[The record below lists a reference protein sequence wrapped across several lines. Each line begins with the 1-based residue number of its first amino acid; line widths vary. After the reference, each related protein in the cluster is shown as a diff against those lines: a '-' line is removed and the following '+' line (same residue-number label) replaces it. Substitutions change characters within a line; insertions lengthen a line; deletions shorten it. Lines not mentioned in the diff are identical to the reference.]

1 MSDKPTTEESEQRS
15 RELEKTESGCRY
27 AEEALVEQNRIMTV
41 LLNNLRVG
49 VFMVEAPSG
58 KPLLANRAAKDL
70 LGRGIV
76 KGSFKDNLAEVYKAY
91 KLGTND
97 HYPADQMPIFHGLQ
111 GRSHNVDDMV
121 VVHPDGK
128 KILLEVFGSPVRDQQ
143 GNVIASLVSFSDI
156 TERKR
161 TEEEKEKL
169 QAQFQQAQRMK
180 AIGTLAGGIA
190 HNFNNMLMAI
200 QGLTSLMMIGK
211 EPSHPDYKHMQ
222 GIEKSIKKAVE
233 LTRDLLGFARG
244 GKYEPKPTDLNALI
258 RNENEIFCQMKKEIQ
273 IHGKY
278 EEELWPAEVDRG
290 QIQQT
295 LLNLYLN
302 AWQAMPDGG
311 DILLQTANV
320 TLDQSDVKFFAI
332 NPGRYIRIS
341 VTDTGIG
348 MDEATRN
355 QIFEPFF
362 SKRGSGQGSGL
373 GLASVHGIVK
383 NHGGFINVYSEK
395 GKGSTFNIYLP
406 ASEKKI
412 VDENPEL
419 ERRKIQYGQGTILL
433 VDDQDMVLD
442 VGKKMLESIGYK
454 VLIAQSGSE
463 ALDVYIKQK
472 DEIDLIILDMIMPE
486 MSGGETYER
495 MRDIDAG
502 VNVLLSSGYSINSQV
517 KEILGRGCNGF
528 IQKPFSLKDLSIKI
542 RELLE
547 GTK

>member
-1 MSDKPTTEESEQRS
+1 MSDKTTTEEFEQRS
-15 RELEKTESGCRY
+15 RELEKAKSGCGY

-76 KGSFKDNLAEVYKAY
+76 KGSFKDNLAEVYRAY

-97 HYPADQMPIFHGLQ
+97 HYPVDQMPISHGLQ
-111 GRSHNVDDMV
+111 GRSHTVDDMV

-156 TERKR
+156 SERKR

-244 GKYEPKPTDLNALI
+244 GKYQPKPTDLNALI
-258 RNENEIFCQMKKEIQ
+258 RDENKIFCQMKKEIQ

-302 AWQAMPDGG
+302 AWQAMPNGG
-311 DILLQTANV
+311 DIFLQTENIF
-320 TLDQSDVKFFAI
+320 LDESDVKSFAI
-332 NPGRYIRIS
+332 DPGRYIRIS

-373 GLASVHGIVK
+373 GLASVYGIVK
-383 NHGGFINVYSEK
+383 NHGGFIKVDSEK
-395 GKGSTFNIYLP
+395 EKGSTFNIYLP
-406 ASEKKI
+406 ASAKKI
-412 VDENPEL
+412 VDEIPEL
-419 ERRKIQYGQGTILL
+419 DRRKIQYGQGTILL
-433 VDDQDMVLD
+433 VDDQEMVLD

-454 VLIAQSGSE
+454 VLIAQSGRE
-463 ALDVYIKQK
+463 ALDVYIKQR
-472 DEIDLIILDMIMPE
+472 DDIDLIILDMIMPE
-486 MSGGETYER
+486 MGGGKTYER
-495 MRDIDAG
+495 IREIDADI
-502 VNVLLSSGYSINSQV
+502 NVLLSSGYSMNSQV
-517 KEILGRGCNGF
+517 KAILSRGCNGF
-528 IQKPFSLKDLSIKI
+528 IQKPFSLKDLSIKV

>member
-1 MSDKPTTEESEQRS
+1 MSDKTTTEESEERR
-15 RELEKTESGCRY
+15 RELEKAESSCRY

-91 KLGTND
+91 KFGTND
-97 HYPADQMPIFHGLQ
+97 HYPADQMPILHGLQ
-111 GRSHNVDDMV
+111 GRSHNIDDMV
-121 VVHPDGK
+121 VVHPDGR

-143 GNVIASLVSFSDI
+143 DNVIASLVSFSDI

-211 EPSHPDYKHMQ
+211 EPSHPDYKHLQ

-258 RNENEIFCQMKKEIQ
+258 RNENKIFCQMKKEIQ

-278 EEELWPAEVDRG
+278 EEDLWPAEVDRG

-311 DILLQTANV
+311 DIFLQTANV
-320 TLDQSDVKFFAI
+320 ILDESDAKFFSI
-332 NPGRYIRIS
+332 DPGRYIRIA

-373 GLASVHGIVK
+373 GLASVDGIVK
-383 NHGGFINVYSEK
+383 NHGGFINVDSEK
-395 GKGSTFNIYLP
+395 GKGSTFKIYLP
-406 ASEKKI
+406 ASAKKI
-412 VDENPEL
+412 VDESPEL
-419 ERRKIQYGQGTILL
+419 DRRKIQYGQGTILL

-442 VGKKMLESIGYK
+442 VGEKMLESIGYK
-454 VLIAQSGSE
+454 VLTAQSGSE

-472 DEIDLIILDMIMPE
+472 DDIDLIILDMIMPE
-486 MSGGETYER
+486 MSGGETYAR
-495 MRDIDAG
+495 MRDIDAE
-502 VNVLLSSGYSINSQV
+502 VNVLLSSGYSMNSQV

-528 IQKPFSLKDLSIKI
+528 IQKPFSLKDLSIKV

>member
-1 MSDKPTTEESEQRS
+1 LEETEP
-15 RELEKTESGCRY
+15 GCRY

-49 VFMVEAPSG
+49 VFMVEAPTG

-97 HYPADQMPIFHGLQ
+97 HYPTDQMPIYHGLQ

-128 KILLEVFGSPVRDQQ
+128 KILLEVFGSPVRDQE

-156 TERKR
+156 TERNRMEK
-161 TEEEKEKL
+161 EKEKL

-200 QGLTSLMMIGK
+200 QGLSSLMMIGK
-211 EPSHPDYKHMQ
+211 APSHPDYKYLQ

-258 RNENEIFCQMKKEIQ
+258 RDENNIFCKMKKEIQ
-273 IHGKY
+273 IHGTY
-278 EEELWPAEVDRG
+278 EKDLWPAEVDRG

-311 DILLQTANV
+311 EIVLETANII
-320 TLDQSDVKFFAI
+320 LDESDVKFFAVD
-332 NPGRYIRIS
+332 PGRYIRIS
-341 VTDTGIG
+341 ITDTGIG
-348 MDEATRN
+348 MDETTRN

-395 GKGSTFNIYLP
+395 GRGSTFTIYLP
-406 ASEKKI
+406 ASGKKI
-412 VDENPEL
+412 VDETPEL

-454 VLIAQSGSE
+454 VLIAQSGRQ
-463 ALDVYIKQK
+463 ALDLYNKQK

-495 MRDIDAG
+495 MRAIDAG

-528 IQKPFSLKDLSIKI
+528 IQKPFSLKDLSIKV

>member
-1 MSDKPTTEESEQRS
+1 MSDKPTPEESEHRS
-15 RELEKTESGCRY
+15 RELEKAEFGCGY

-91 KLGTND
+91 KFGTND
-97 HYPADQMPIFHGLQ
+97 HYPVDQMPISHGLQ
-111 GRSHNVDDMV
+111 GRSHTVDDMV

-143 GNVIASLVSFSDI
+143 GKVIASLVSFSDI

-161 TEEEKEKL
+161 TEEAKKKL
-169 QAQFQQAQRMK
+169 QAQLQQAQRMK

-233 LTRDLLGFARG
+233 LTRDLLGYARG

-258 RNENEIFCQMKKEIQ
+258 RDENKIFCQMKKEIQ

-302 AWQAMPDGG
+302 AWQAMPNGG
-311 DILLQTANV
+311 DIFLQTENV
-320 TLDQSDVKFFAI
+320 ILYESDVKSFAI
-332 NPGRYIRIS
+332 DPGRYIRIS
-341 VTDTGIG
+341 VTDTGMG

-362 SKRGSGQGSGL
+362 SKRGSGQGTGL
-373 GLASVHGIVK
+373 GLASVYGIVK
-383 NHGGFINVYSEK
+383 NHGGFIKVYSEK

-406 ASEKKI
+406 SSEKKI

-472 DEIDLIILDMIMPE
+472 DEIDLIILDLIMPE

-502 VNVLLSSGYSINSQV
+502 VNVLLSSGYSMNSQV
-517 KEILGRGCNGF
+517 KEILDRGCNGF
-528 IQKPFSLKDLSIKI
+528 IQKPFSLKDLSVKV

-547 GTK
+547 GTM

>member
-1 MSDKPTTEESEQRS
+1 MSDKPTPEESEHRS
-15 RELEKTESGCRY
+15 RELEKAEFGCGY

-97 HYPADQMPIFHGLQ
+97 HYPVDQMPISHGLQ
-111 GRSHNVDDMV
+111 GRSHTVDDMV

-143 GNVIASLVSFSDI
+143 GKVIASLVSFSDI

-161 TEEEKEKL
+161 TEEAKEKL
-169 QAQFQQAQRMK
+169 QAQLQQAQRMK

-233 LTRDLLGFARG
+233 LTRDLLGYARG

-258 RNENEIFCQMKKEIQ
+258 RDENKIFCQMKKEIQ

-302 AWQAMPDGG
+302 AWQAMPNGG
-311 DILLQTANV
+311 DIFLQTENV
-320 TLDQSDVKFFAI
+320 ILYESDVKSFAI
-332 NPGRYIRIS
+332 DPGRYIRIS
-341 VTDTGIG
+341 VTDTGMG

-362 SKRGSGQGSGL
+362 SKRGSGQGTGL
-373 GLASVHGIVK
+373 GLASVYGIVK
-383 NHGGFINVYSEK
+383 NHGGFIKVYSEK

-406 ASEKKI
+406 SSEKKI

-472 DEIDLIILDMIMPE
+472 DEIDLIILDLIMPE

-502 VNVLLSSGYSINSQV
+502 VNVLLSSGYSMNSQV
-517 KEILGRGCNGF
+517 KEILDRGCNGF
-528 IQKPFSLKDLSIKI
+528 IQKPFSLKDLSVKV

-547 GTK
+547 GTM

>member
-1 MSDKPTTEESEQRS
+1 MSDKPTNKEFERRS
-15 RELEKTESGCRY
+15 RELEKAESGCGY
-27 AEEALVEQNRIMTV
+27 AEEALEEQNRIMTV

-97 HYPADQMPIFHGLQ
+97 HYPVDQMPISHGLQ
-111 GRSHNVDDMV
+111 GRSHTVDDMV

-143 GNVIASLVSFSDI
+143 GKVIASLVSFSDI

-161 TEEEKEKL
+161 TQEEKEKL
-169 QAQFQQAQRMK
+169 QAQLQQAQRMK

-258 RNENEIFCQMKKEIQ
+258 RDENKIFCQMKKEIQ

-302 AWQAMPDGG
+302 AWQAMPNGG
-311 DILLQTANV
+311 DIFLQTENV
-320 TLDQSDVKFFAI
+320 ILYESDVKSFAI
-332 NPGRYIRIS
+332 DPGRYIRIS
-341 VTDTGIG
+341 VTDTGMG

-362 SKRGSGQGSGL
+362 SKRGSGQGTGL
-373 GLASVHGIVK
+373 GLASVYGIVK
-383 NHGGFINVYSEK
+383 NHGGFIKVYSEK

-406 ASEKKI
+406 SSEKKI
-412 VDENPEL
+412 VDENPEP

-433 VDDQDMVLD
+433 VDDQDMILD

-517 KEILGRGCNGF
+517 KEILDRGCNGF
-528 IQKPFSLKDLSIKI
+528 IQKPFSLKDLSVKV